1 MISDQ
6 WSELVGPAVAGL
18 AVLATLR
25 LHALDRLRQRLQKA
39 IAEEE
44 YEQAARLRD
53 SIRALTAQL
62 AENEKQTD
70 IKVAPPKRI
79 VAEDAEGG
87 EFDD

>member
-1 MISDQ
+1 M
-6 WSELVGPAVAGL
+6 
-18 AVLATLR
+18 
-25 LHALDRLRQRLQKA
+25 
-39 IAEEE
+39 
-44 YEQAARLRD
+44 RD